1 MFRCIPLFRACN
13 RHVEYIDRRH
23 GNLNNVPD
31 DVFRY
36 ARTLEELLLDAN
48 QIRDLPKQFFRLV
61 NLQKLGLSDNEL
73 ERLPGEISH
82 FGNLV
87 ELDISRNDIMEIP
100 DSIRFCKCLTHVDLS
115 GNPLSR
121 LPPSF
126 TQLEELRFLTLND
139 VSLESLPSDIGSLS
153 NLVTLELRENLLKS
167 MPDSISYLTKLEQL
181 DIGSNEYE
189 ELPDTL
195 GQLHNLMELWL
206 DCNALTAVP
215 SEIGNLSNLTCLD
228 ISENNLEELPEEISG
243 LKSLTDLTLSQNCLE
258 RLPEGI
264 GNLTELSILKV
275 DQNRLVVLTP
285 AVGSC
290 ENLTELIVTENL
302 LQALP
307 PTVGYLKKLNNL
319 NVDRNRLTHLPSEL
333 GKCTRL
339 GVLSLRDNR
348 VTRLPPELG
357 LLLELHVLD
366 VCGNRLDWIPIQLS
380 NCNLKAL
387 WLSEN
392 QAQPLIN
399 FQTEEIGPQKLKVL
413 TCFLLPQRGPTESME
428 NLLRGSTATEEE
440 PNMEKAGEREIRFA
454 PGTHNYE
461 DTNSF
466 IRHGTPHPR
475 ELKARH
481 PKFFMHGKGREVD
494 GHLAPHESENNL
506 EYYQEDELR
515 NGADDQQQHHQPSVN
530 FLVEPK
536 VIPPPATTEAN
547 AEPVQLEERQLTES
561 EAVRQNVEEAAKQ
574 PDTLTETEEERHV
587 GFALEEEQEMED
599 QPEKSDLKLHRRDTP
614 HYLKNKRINLT
625 SQTDDEAAALIHQV
639 LAKASSPQNEQ
650 PPSLPVEE
658 ERVEITFSRDG
669 DGLGIS
675 IAGGQG
681 STPFKGNDEGI
692 FISRVVDGGCAA
704 KYGLKVGDKVISV
717 NESTLVDAN
726 HLDAVEVLRNAGN
739 DIRIVVLREIKED
752 DDVVVVET
760 SPPPPEVEDLG
771 DGPRVDQTPTGEIVE
786 QNHIQDE
793 RWEKHGVSFAPE
805 PKFHLV
811 KEKIAVRL
819 TKDNNGLGFSVA
831 GGKGSTPY
839 KGTDTS
845 IFISRISEGGAA
857 DRCAALIV
865 GDKVLSINNLDMT
878 LARHDHAVALLTS
891 SRTIDL
897 VVLRES
903 MEVEHHKP
911 LVKHEPPQFRFQLAN
926 KEDSNHVN
934 GPSEPEIEEV
944 NLVRTGGPLGLSI
957 VGGIDHSSYPFGADK
972 PGIFISKIVPNG
984 SAAQTNLCV
993 GDRLLKVNGEDMATA
1008 KHQDAVAM
1016 LLSNSQAIHLLV
1028 QHDPPP
1034 AGLQEVFI
1042 TKAPGE
1048 KLGISIRGG
1057 NKGHP
1062 GNPLDKNDEG
1072 IFISKINDVGAAA
1085 REGTLGVGQRILE
1098 VNGQSMLGCKHGEAV
1113 RALRGAGDKLTLLVC
1128 DGYDPEEVEYWRSRP
1143 GEMNNPL
1150 SQVDIV
1156 KRQSQES
1163 INSIDREMSSEELK
1177 RVNMESQLQNEAD
1190 EFEKEELEKMITV
1203 TVETPIKSSPNP
1215 SSAGAEVNPNPA
1227 GGVEDIPSPIR
1238 LDSVDKPIK
1247 KPPPPPVAP
1256 RPPKE
1261 IRERIVE
1268 AKQAARTSNASTLT
1282 SGSASPMSS
1291 EESHSL
1297 PTSPSATPQEVTLH
1311 KSALEARKEALKA
1324 SRLGSSK
1331 TPEVAPRPFKV
1342 AFKPSRVSAPKE
1354 PLRIDGEKSEPESL
1368 GFKDKWKRFEEQIDE
1383 QAHSTPKSTSKK
1395 VALVSQADLNNM
1407 KVDKERKQNQVTETN
1422 ENDGLS
1428 AEDRRRKILG
1438 LDPLPEAPPSPSSS
1452 DLNDAAD
1459 TNGQPERPMSPSE
1472 KRAQDAE
1479 ERAAKREARMKD
1491 LEDDALQAHIILET
1505 DYSKT
1510 KLRVDGSVPNGNS
1523 APDVQITTS
1532 GGIEDIKFM
1541 DED

>member
-1 MFRCIPLFRACN
+1 M
-13 RHVEYIDRRH
+13 
-23 GNLNNVPD
+23 
-31 DVFRY
+31 
-36 ARTLEELLLDAN
+36 
-48 QIRDLPKQFFRLV
+48 
-61 NLQKLGLSDNEL
+61 
-73 ERLPGEISH
+73 
-82 FGNLV
+82 
-87 ELDISRNDIMEIP
+87 
-100 DSIRFCKCLTHVDLS
+100 
-115 GNPLSR
+115 
-121 LPPSF
+121 
-126 TQLEELRFLTLND
+126 
-139 VSLESLPSDIGSLS
+139 
-153 NLVTLELRENLLKS
+153 
-167 MPDSISYLTKLEQL
+167 
-181 DIGSNEYE
+181 
-189 ELPDTL
+189 
-195 GQLHNLMELWL
+195 
-206 DCNALTAVP
+206 
-215 SEIGNLSNLTCLD
+215 
-228 ISENNLEELPEEISG
+228 
-243 LKSLTDLTLSQNCLE
+243 
-258 RLPEGI
+258 
-264 GNLTELSILKV
+264 
-275 DQNRLVVLTP
+275 
-285 AVGSC
+285 
-290 ENLTELIVTENL
+290 
-302 LQALP
+302 
-307 PTVGYLKKLNNL
+307 KK
-319 NVDRNRLTHLPSEL
+319 
-333 GKCTRL
+333 
-339 GVLSLRDNR
+339 
-348 VTRLPPELG
+348 
-357 LLLELHVLD
+357 
-366 VCGNRLDWIPIQLS
+366 
-380 NCNLKAL
+380 
-387 WLSEN
+387 
-392 QAQPLIN
+392 
-399 FQTEEIGPQKLKVL
+399 
-413 TCFLLPQRGPTESME
+413 
-428 NLLRGSTATEEE
+428 
-440 PNMEKAGEREIRFA
+440 
-454 PGTHNYE
+454 
-461 DTNSF
+461 
-466 IRHGTPHPR
+466 
-475 ELKARH
+475 
-481 PKFFMHGKGREVD
+481 
-494 GHLAPHESENNL
+494 
-506 EYYQEDELR
+506 
-515 NGADDQQQHHQPSVN
+515 
-530 FLVEPK
+530 
-536 VIPPPATTEAN
+536 
-547 AEPVQLEERQLTES
+547 
-561 EAVRQNVEEAAKQ
+561 
-574 PDTLTETEEERHV
+574 
-587 GFALEEEQEMED
+587 
-599 QPEKSDLKLHRRDTP
+599 
-614 HYLKNKRINLT
+614 
-625 SQTDDEAAALIHQV
+625 
-639 LAKASSPQNEQ
+639 
-650 PPSLPVEE
+650 
-658 ERVEITFSRDG
+658 VEITFSRDG

-1150 SQVDIV
+1150 SQVDII

-1190 EFEKEELEKMITV
+1190 EFEKEELEKMEALRKQQEEATQRLLTEENEEEITV

-1238 LDSVDKPIK
+1238 LDSVDK
-1247 KPPPPPVAP
+1247 
-1256 RPPKE
+1256 
-1261 IRERIVE
+1261 
-1268 AKQAARTSNASTLT
+1268 
-1282 SGSASPMSS
+1282 
-1291 EESHSL
+1291 
-1297 PTSPSATPQEVTLH
+1297 
-1311 KSALEARKEALKA
+1311 
-1324 SRLGSSK
+1324 
-1331 TPEVAPRPFKV
+1331 
-1342 AFKPSRVSAPKE
+1342 

-1438 LDPLPEAPPSPSSS
+1438 LDPLPEAPP
-1452 DLNDAAD
+1452 
-1459 TNGQPERPMSPSE
+1459 
-1472 KRAQDAE
+1472 
-1479 ERAAKREARMKD
+1479 RMKD

-1541 DED
+1541 DEVRPLIFNNIAVVVVFVYPAKNKIAPPLGLVCKQSNKNRFISFIRKTLLKMHSENLSATVQLSLKRRSVCLPVSVYIRTIYFVSEIRKTVKIPLAFRTYVTAVSVAMPESTSLLR